1 MRNKSVSFLLIFLL
15 VCSLFTAC
23 SAKDDPADALLDTAW
38 DAAGAQPEYLTQ
50 WPDNVFT
57 EKIVPPQSGSVDYA
71 LDYTD
76 SGRYAIFIKDISL
89 EGSEEYV
96 KELESIGYSEIRSAA
111 GGVSVGRLFEGN
123 EAYLSISYSE
133 VILGLVITPKEDPR

>member
-57 EKIVPPQSGSVDYA
+57 EKIAPPQSGSVDYA

-76 SGRYAIFIKDISL
+76 SGRYAIFIKDISS
-89 EGSEEYV
+89 EGSEEYA
-96 KELESIGYSEIRSAA
+96 KSWKASDTPKYAPPQA
-111 GGVSVGRLFEGN
+111 
-123 EAYLSISYSE
+123 AYLLEGCLRAMRLI
-133 VILGLVITPKEDPR
+133 